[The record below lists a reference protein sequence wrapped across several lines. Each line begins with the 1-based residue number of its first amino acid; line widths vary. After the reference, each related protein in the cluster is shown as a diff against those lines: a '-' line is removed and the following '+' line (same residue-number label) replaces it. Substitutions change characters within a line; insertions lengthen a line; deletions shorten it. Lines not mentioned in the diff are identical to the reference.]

1 MNLNS
6 ILKIPKVFISQQQ
19 NKKDNEMIQFN
30 NKNNI
35 YLNKEEKSSNYYS
48 KINNEINYINNK
60 IKIQEE
66 KLIKIE
72 SSLETLINIIKN
84 KPEIDKRS
92 KSTNIKNSS
101 YSLDTNEKKDKKNY
115 KRKNIRNLLKP
126 MQ

>member
-1 MNLNS
+1 MNLNT